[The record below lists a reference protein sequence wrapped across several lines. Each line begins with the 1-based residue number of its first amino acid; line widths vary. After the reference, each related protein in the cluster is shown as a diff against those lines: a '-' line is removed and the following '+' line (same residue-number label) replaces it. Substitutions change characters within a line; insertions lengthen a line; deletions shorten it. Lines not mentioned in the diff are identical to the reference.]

1 MQTLTETLTIT
12 EAYSGAQMK
21 TQLQKRKLTSADVSE
36 IELFYLLGYSMAK
49 IAQEFPHV
57 SYTSIRNKIKTLR
70 IDPLEQNEIM
80 ALAQQYQDQQEL
92 LRRLRYEGKKRYYE
106 NQLNEAK
113 NALKAMAQH
122 YDDLEVR

>member
-1 MQTLTETLTIT
+1 MQTRAETLTIT
-12 EAYSGAQMK
+12 EAHSGAQMK

-49 IAQEFPHV
+49 IAQEFPQV

-70 IDPLEQNEIM
+70 IDPLEQSEIM

-92 LRRLRYEGKKRYYE
+92 LKRLRYESKKRYYE